1 MTALPTLFQRDK
13 MTLGAKVARNVTYST
28 VRLFLLAPLPFILIP
43 YFLKKLG
50 PSGYG
55 TWAVLLAISSLTSLA
70 DVGLVTTLSKHVA
83 EFYAHKDFRALNR
96 LINTGFVLYLSIAIL
111 GAGSLWLS
119 EPFVLSTLFRG
130 STLPL
135 DQLQVLWHSLIL
147 LMVANILTLLLFS
160 VVVGLQRMDVSACL
174 ASANVLA
181 SAGLSVVFLHWN
193 WGLRGILYAYLIA
206 AWITFFAY
214 IYALDRLLPE
224 IRFEPATCRWSVAK
238 EILSFSLK
246 TYVTQMAVVI
256 HNQIEKIYLAHFVG
270 VVEVGWYDISSDL
283 ALKLRSIPGLMLSP
297 MMPAASELDALGDHG
312 RLRHFYQ
319 RAHKYLAFA
328 AVPMVVFVVFSAQS
342 FVRLWL
348 GPGLMVIAAP
358 LSVLLAVNILNLA
371 TGPGLLTLVGKG
383 ILKPGLYSAIAGIVL
398 NCPLSLVLIWAFGFQ
413 GAVIGTSI
421 SITAASVFFL
431 YLFERETRGAFP
443 GVMRNYLKALGCS
456 LAIVLGLWLVTRSHP
471 NSWSLLAIRGVSFGV
486 AYLGLLLGVRFFDA
500 VDLSIA
506 GTFFPVPAAAKRLIA
521 WREGPFTVLNW
532 ATRYFPILR
541 ALKQHMAQQHS
552 DQPGSLLE
560 VGAGPVG
567 IGRFYRAPFVGCD
580 LGASWRPIAPMV
592 PVMATATQLPFKNRS
607 FDAVILSDVLEH
619 IPPKDRAAVIEE
631 SLRVTRGVAIFG
643 FPSGGEAQEADRQL
657 AQVYDRGRRE
667 RPSWLQEHLQYSYPT
682 EALFAELDG
691 EWAVSNF
698 GNASAGFHFWTMR
711 KEMLR
716 PWAYLFI
723 ILLAFVPRWME
734 HFLRHA
740 DREPYYRKIVVLR
753 RRAAAKASVEQS
765 ADEEQAEAAVCQ

>member
-1 MTALPTLFQRDK
+1 LTALPKILKRDTL
-13 MTLGAKVARNVTYST
+13 TLGAKVARNVTYST
-28 VRLFLLAPLPFILIP
+28 VRLFLLAPLPFVLIP

-50 PSGYG
+50 SAGYG

-96 LINTGFVLYLSIAIL
+96 LINTGFALYLSIAIV

-119 EPFVLSTLFRG
+119 EPFVLSMVFRG
-130 STLPL
+130 SALRF
-135 DQLQVLWHSLIL
+135 DQLQALWHSLIL

-174 ASANVLA
+174 GSANVLA

-193 WGLRGILYAYLIA
+193 LGLRGILYAYVIA
-206 AWITFFAY
+206 AWITLCAY
-214 IYALDRLLPE
+214 IYALRRLLPE

-328 AVPMVVFVVFSAQS
+328 AVPMVVFVVFSAKS

-348 GPGLMVIAAP
+348 GPGLIVIATP

-421 SITAASVFFL
+421 SIAAASVFFL
-431 YLFERETRGAFP
+431 YLFQRQTRGAFP

-456 LAIVLGLWLVTRSHP
+456 LAIVLPLWLVTRSDP
-471 NSWSLLAIRGVSFGV
+471 NSWSLLALRSAIFGV
-486 AYLGLLLGVRFFDA
+486 GYLGLLLGVRFFDA

-506 GTFFPVPAAAKRLIA
+506 GAFFPVPAAAKRLIA

-541 ALKQHMAQQHS
+541 ALKQHLQQ
-552 DQPGSLLE
+552 PAALLE

-580 LGASWRPIAPMV
+580 LGSSWRPIAPMV

-619 IPPKDRAAVIEE
+619 IPPGDRAAVIEE
-631 SLRVTRGVAIFG
+631 SLRVTRGIAIFG
-643 FPSGGEAQEADRQL
+643 FPSGAEAQAADRLL
-657 AQVYDRGRRE
+657 AQVYDRRRRE
-667 RPSWLQEHLQYSYPT
+667 RPTWLQEHLLYDYPT
-682 EALFAELDG
+682 EELFADLKG

-698 GNASAGFHFWTMR
+698 GNASAGFHFWTMS

-753 RRAAAKASVEQS
+753 RRAP
-765 ADEEQAEAAVCQ
+765 ADPSEAWEGVGEGSRSEVAICQ